1 MFPSF
6 GFWGT
11 RQLPG
16 LPVLVWQ
23 LPEMLTEH
31 SRTLHIQNPANAKKL
46 AEIAYLAHNCVVLL
60 KYWQYEFAVISQ
72 FRVCF
77 KSSLFVD
84 CGDLRLSDSIAF

>member
-1 MFPSF
+1 LFF
-6 GFWGT
+6 CGAG
-11 RQLPG
+11 QLPG
-16 LPVLVWQ
+16 LPVLVSQ
-23 LPEMLTEH
+23 LPKMLTGR
-31 SRTLHIQNPANAKKL
+31 SRVLHIQNPANAKKL
-46 AEIAYLAHNCVVLL
+46 AGIAYLAHNCVVLL